1 MNPKEQELIKALKK
15 FYGRKK
21 NAMHKVALEMWSN
34 NDISDEGY
42 HQLFPENKPDGS
54 RAKTVGSR
62 PTCDDPGRYDTSK
75 SKEDED
81 NEDEDEDGEIHGMF
95 GPETPQSHH
104 WNTDDDGCGHNF
116 NQGC

>member
-62 PTCDDPGRYDTSK
+62 PTCDHPYELDKCGSPGNK
-75 SKEDED
+75 SVDDED
-81 NEDEDEDGEIHGMF
+81 DER
-95 GPETPQSHH
+95 PQFNHSRSIS
-104 WNTDDDGCGHNF
+104 TKSVDGCGNNF
-116 NQGC
+116 NQSC